1 MDSQKLLKYWK
12 ESLGIFAWGQ
22 FKLITL
28 ASLNNFIR
36 SMKLFLKYFWWLG
49 LIEISNL
56 FISNIQVNT
65 YNSLR
70 IRLTHC
76 VVFFAYILC
85 SRASTERKDM
95 FYFWQYFRAIPL
107 ALLLLLPHD
116 FIIIGTIFIISTF
129 FYMDSRINFMGL
141 MNSIKNG
148 FSYFFYFPATS
159 LIIDLTL
166 WTVSTGIVCIIFF
179 HSSGMLFDPGEGRH
193 ISALQIALTS
203 TSNLIL
209 TVLRFMQLSF
219 LSILYL
225 KFKHA
230 HPDLFGAK

>member
-1 MDSQKLLKYWK
+1 MDSQKFLKYWK

-22 FKLITL
+22 FKLIAL
-28 ASLNNFIR
+28 ASLNNFIH
-36 SMKLFLKYFWWLG
+36 SVKLFLKYFWWLG
-49 LIEISNL
+49 LVEISNL
-56 FISNIQVNT
+56 FISNIQITT

-107 ALLLLLPHD
+107 ALVLLLPHD
-116 FIIIGTIFIISTF
+116 FIVIGTVLIISTF
-129 FYMDSRINFMGL
+129 FYIDSRINFNGFI
-141 MNSIKNG
+141 NSIKNG
-148 FSYFFYFPATS
+148 FSYLIYFPLTL
-159 LIIDLTL
+159 LIIDLAL
-166 WTVSTGIVCIIFF
+166 WTVSTGIVCVLFF
-179 HSSGMLFDPGEGRH
+179 HSSGMLFDPGEVRQ
-193 ISALQIALTS
+193 ISTSDMALTF

-219 LSILYL
+219 LSVLYL
-225 KFKHA
+225 RFKHA